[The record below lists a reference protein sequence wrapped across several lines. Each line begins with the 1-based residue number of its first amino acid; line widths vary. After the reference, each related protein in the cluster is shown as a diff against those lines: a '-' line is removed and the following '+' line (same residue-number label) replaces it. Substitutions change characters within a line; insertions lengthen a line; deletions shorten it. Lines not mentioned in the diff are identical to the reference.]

1 MKLRVKKKEEN
12 VTFNIKLI
20 SDSNENTAPRKKS
33 LFSVT
38 TSTDKPRVT
47 IGPIGTIAEDEGED
61 LFASKAT
68 IEDKKKLLQMT
79 MIRWAENNSSQRV
92 MTRDKRQILQNPKS
106 ENTWQD
112 DFTLVLKNSRG
123 KLTKDK
129 KRILNKI
136 WNSYK

>member
-1 MKLRVKKKEEN
+1 M
-12 VTFNIKLI
+12 
-20 SDSNENTAPRKKS
+20 S
-33 LFSVT
+33 LS
-38 TSTDKPRVT
+38 
-47 IGPIGTIAEDEGED
+47 
-61 LFASKAT
+61 

-106 ENTWQD
+106 ENSWQD

-123 KLTKDK
+123 KLTKNK

>member
-1 MKLRVKKKEEN
+1 LS
-12 VTFNIKLI
+12 I
-20 SDSNENTAPRKKS
+20 S
-33 LFSVT
+33 
-38 TSTDKPRVT
+38 
-47 IGPIGTIAEDEGED
+47 
-61 LFASKAT
+61 

-106 ENTWQD
+106 ENSWQD

>member
-1 MKLRVKKKEEN
+1 MS
-12 VTFNIKLI
+12 I
-20 SDSNENTAPRKKS
+20 S
-33 LFSVT
+33 
-38 TSTDKPRVT
+38 
-47 IGPIGTIAEDEGED
+47 
-61 LFASKAT
+61 

-106 ENTWQD
+106 ENSWQD

>member
-1 MKLRVKKKEEN
+1 
-12 VTFNIKLI
+12 
-20 SDSNENTAPRKKS
+20 
-33 LFSVT
+33 
-38 TSTDKPRVT
+38 
-47 IGPIGTIAEDEGED
+47 
-61 LFASKAT
+61 
-68 IEDKKKLLQMT
+68 MT

-106 ENTWQD
+106 ENSWQD

-123 KLTKDK
+123 KLTKNK

>member
-1 MKLRVKKKEEN
+1 MS
-12 VTFNIKLI
+12 I
-20 SDSNENTAPRKKS
+20 S
-33 LFSVT
+33 
-38 TSTDKPRVT
+38 
-47 IGPIGTIAEDEGED
+47 
-61 LFASKAT
+61 

-106 ENTWQD
+106 ENSWQD

-123 KLTKDK
+123 KLTKNK

>member
-1 MKLRVKKKEEN
+1 L
-12 VTFNIKLI
+12 
-20 SDSNENTAPRKKS
+20 S
-33 LFSVT
+33 LS
-38 TSTDKPRVT
+38 
-47 IGPIGTIAEDEGED
+47 
-61 LFASKAT
+61 

-106 ENTWQD
+106 ENSWQD

-123 KLTKDK
+123 KLTKNK